1 MIDLRLLTP
10 DQLERFLHLQALLD
24 RQNAANDL
32 TKQRRE
38 YYAGEQDIP
47 ITTNQRDYL
56 GFLENVD
63 TWSFNIIAQVVD
75 AVCERL
81 SVTGWTV
88 DGDGADDAEEDAA
101 TPESELAALMW
112 EWWTR
117 SEMESLQNEL
127 YRNAVRDGQGF
138 VLVTLN

>member
-10 DQLERFLHLQALLD
+10 EQVERFIHLQALLD
-24 RQNAANDL
+24 RQNANNDL

-63 TWSFNIIAQVVD
+63 TWSFNIVAQVVD
-75 AVCERL
+75 AVSERL
-81 SVTGWTV
+81 SVNGFTV
-88 DGDGADDAEEDAA
+88 NGDGAEDTEDDAA
-101 TPESELAALMW
+101 TP
-112 EWWTR
+112 
-117 SEMESLQNEL
+117 
-127 YRNAVRDGQGF
+127 RNLPRCCGSGGRVARWSRCK
-138 VLVTLN
+138 TSCTATP